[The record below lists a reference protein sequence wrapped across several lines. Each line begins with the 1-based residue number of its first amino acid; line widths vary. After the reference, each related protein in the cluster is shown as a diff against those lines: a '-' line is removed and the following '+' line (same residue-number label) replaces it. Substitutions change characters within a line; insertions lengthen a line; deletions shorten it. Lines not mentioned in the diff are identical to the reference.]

1 METTMI
7 DPLTLNE
14 FIIQK
19 QDEARFSSGELSQ
32 LLGAIT
38 LASKIIHR
46 EINKAGLLDITGS
59 VGVQNIQ
66 GEDQQKLD
74 VYANE
79 KFKQALAIRGNVC
92 GIASEE
98 EDDFVSFSCDDHSLS
113 KYVVAFDPIDGSSNI
128 DVNIPVGTI
137 FSIYKRKSSNT
148 KTVEL
153 DDFLREGR
161 EQVAAGYVIYGS
173 STMLVY
179 TTGDGVNGF
188 TFDPSVGEFYLS
200 HENMRFPEK
209 GSIYSINEGNS
220 GKFSES
226 MKHYLDICKSSN
238 TLSGKPYSARY
249 VGSLVADFHRNLIKG
264 GIFIY
269 PSYQGVPKGK
279 LRLLYECNP
288 LAFIAEQAGGS
299 ASDGE
304 NRILDLTMTELHQ
317 RCPLFIGSKEMVS
330 EAEDLIRS

>member
-1 METTMI
+1 MI

-14 FIIQK
+14 FIVKK
-19 QDEARFSSGELSQ
+19 QDEVQFSSGELSQ

-38 LASKIIHR
+38 LASKIVHR
-46 EINKAGLLDITGS
+46 EINKAGLLDITS
-59 VGVQNIQ
+59 SAGVQNIQ

-79 KFKQALAIRGNVC
+79 KFKQALALRGHVC

-98 EDDFVSFSCDDHSLS
+98 EDDFVSFSNNNQSLS
-113 KYVVAFDPIDGSSNI
+113 KYVVAYDPIDGSSNI

-137 FSIYKRKSSNT
+137 FSIYKRKSSNE
-148 KTVEL
+148 KPVEIS
-153 DDFLREGR
+153 DFLRFGR

-179 TTGDGVNGF
+179 TTGQGVNGF

-200 HENMRFPEK
+200 HENMRIPER
-209 GSIYSINEGNS
+209 GSIYSINEGNAD
-220 GKFSES
+220 KFSEGA
-226 MKHYLDICKSSN
+226 KCYLEACKSGN

-269 PSYQGVPKGK
+269 PSYRGVPNGK

-288 LAFIAEQAGGS
+288 LAFIVEQAGGS
-299 ASDGE
+299 ASDG
-304 NRILDLTMTELHQ
+304 NTRILDLTMNELHQ
-317 RCPLFIGSKEMVS
+317 RCPLFIGSKEMVT
-330 EAEDLIRS
+330 EAENLMRSEI